1 MYLDVKT
8 SSLYPSGIMQ
18 RTNPPLDHVATLIAQ
33 RRRETPNLTLD
44 GMEIFARARRL
55 DLLSRPRIE
64 AVFSKYGI
72 DSGEFDVL
80 ATLSRAGPPYR
91 LRPTELFKTLMIS
104 SGGLTDRLRRLEGGG
119 LIARETS
126 PSDGRSI
133 MVRLTPRGKSLIDRA
148 FCEDMATEDAMLS
161 ALNRAERKQL
171 AQLLAKLLA
180 DLERE
185 TRA

>member
-1 MYLDVKT
+1 
-8 SSLYPSGIMQ
+8 
-18 RTNPPLDHVATLIAQ
+18 
-33 RRRETPNLTLD
+33 
-44 GMEIFARARRL
+44 
-55 DLLSRPRIE
+55 
-64 AVFSKYGI
+64 
-72 DSGEFDVL
+72 
-80 ATLSRAGPPYR
+80 
-91 LRPTELFKTLMIS
+91 MIS

-148 FCEDMATEDAMLS
+148 FCEDMATEDAMLG